1 MRKLWESHKKVMRKS
16 WESHNKIIRKS
27 WKSHKKVMQ
36 KSWESHEKVMRKS
49 RESPALI
56 QLLTCLFVPVQLEVT
71 LLITDPPLIS
81 FTILS
86 KKRRRKKWHVTH
98 DMWHMTCDM
107 WHMTHDMWH
116 VTHDTLHVTCCGGLT
131 FSQNFSSLAVLVC
144 IFMISSRLA
153 GKGWLTELIN

>member
-1 MRKLWESHKKVMRKS
+1 MRKS
-16 WESHNKIIRKS
+16 R
-27 WKSHKKVMQ
+27 KSHKKVMQ

-98 DMWHMTCDM
+98 DMWH
-107 WHMTHDMWH
+107 
-116 VTHDTLHVTCCGGLT
+116 VTHDTWHVTCDTWHITCDMLWGANILSKFQLPSCFGLYFYDIFKIGGKRMT
-131 FSQNFSSLAVLVC
+131 H
-144 IFMISSRLA
+144 
-153 GKGWLTELIN
+153 WINLLNN